1 MFTSKR
7 SVATILSAMIALI
20 APLLTVPS
28 ADAAQTLAQVQAR
41 VRQLEEEATT
51 AAEGAQ
57 EAKVKLASLNGQLQG
72 IQARAAVQS
81 QSVAALSKSL
91 NAIAVEQFKT
101 GGLSQSLELLFSADP
116 ALYLSAAGS
125 LEAITR
131 KKSVELRKFQAAK
144 QRLTATSLTVSDKL
158 ALVKATQKKL
168 AAQSARATA
177 KLAEAESLLSKLK
190 KEDRERLARLA
201 QEEEDADQASSLA
214 AAKKAVGVSGRAGK
228 ALQFAL
234 KQIGD
239 KYVFG
244 ADGMTYW
251 DCSGLTMRAFQTAGV
266 SLPHSS
272 RAQFNYGKSVKRSN
286 LAAGDLVFFAA
297 TIPHVEAAEVAGR
310 EAATGAHETD
320 ALAVAEFRD
329 LQVDV
334 EDRGSA
340 GRETAPRTT
349 EGDGDGEVGEVPRLP
364 GLGRTGDDHL
374 GALEQNALDELRRI
388 RLVLGA
394 EGGRGDDVAGVLVR
408 GFPIGERSRA
418 EIDGEEALHAL
429 AAQTAGAAGEARGV
443 LVGLVDLE
451 AG

>member
-7 SVATILSAMIALI
+7 SVATLISAMAALI
-20 APLLTVPS
+20 APLLTVPA

-72 IQARAAVQS
+72 IQAKAAVQS
-81 QSVAALSKSL
+81 QSVNALSKSL

-158 ALVKATQKKL
+158 ALVTATQKKL

-177 KLAEAESLLSKLK
+177 KLAEAESLLAKLK

-214 AAKKAVGVSGRAGK
+214 AAKKAGAVSGRAGK
-228 ALQFAL
+228 ALQIAL

-272 RAQFNYGKSVKRSN
+272 RAQFNYGKSVQRSN
-286 LAAGDLVFFAA
+286 LAPGDLVFFGRP
-297 TIPHVEAAEVAGR
+297 ISHVGIYLGGGKMV
-310 EAATGAHETD
+310 H
-320 ALAVAEFRD
+320 
-329 LQVDV
+329 
-334 EDRGSA
+334 
-340 GRETAPRTT
+340 APRS
-349 EGDGDGEVGEVPRLP
+349 GSRVKVASSGS
-364 GLGRTGDDHL
+364 LGKK
-374 GALEQNALDELRRI
+374 
-388 RLVLGA
+388 
-394 EGGRGDDVAGVLVR
+394 
-408 GFPIGERSRA
+408 P
-418 EIDGEEALHAL
+418 
-429 AAQTAGAAGEARGV
+429 
-443 LVGLVDLE
+443 LVG
-451 AG
+451 ARRF

>member
-1 MFTSKR
+1 
-7 SVATILSAMIALI
+7 MIAI
-20 APLLTVPS
+20 ISPLMTVPS
-28 ADAAQTLAQVQAR
+28 AEATQTLAQVQAR
-41 VRQLEEEATT
+41 VRLLEEEATT

-72 IQARAAVQS
+72 IQAKAAVQS

-91 NAIAVEQFKT
+91 NTIAVEQYKT
-101 GGLSQSLELLFSADP
+101 GGLSQSLELLFSSDP

-144 QRLTATSLTVSDKL
+144 QRLTATSLTVNDKL
-158 ALVKATQKKL
+158 ALVQATQKRL

-201 QEEEDADQASSLA
+201 REEEDADQASSLA
-214 AAKKAVGVSGRAGK
+214 AAKKAGAVSGRAGK

-244 ADGMTYW
+244 AAGMTYW

-272 RAQFNYGKSVKRSN
+272 RAQFRYGKLVKRSN
-286 LAAGDLVFFAA
+286 LAAGDLVFFGRP
-297 TIPHVEAAEVAGR
+297 ISHVGIYLGGGKMV
-310 EAATGAHETD
+310 H
-320 ALAVAEFRD
+320 
-329 LQVDV
+329 
-334 EDRGSA
+334 
-340 GRETAPRTT
+340 APRS
-349 EGDGDGEVGEVPRLP
+349 GSRVKVASAYNLGNKPYVGARRL
-364 GLGRTGDDHL
+364 
-374 GALEQNALDELRRI
+374 
-388 RLVLGA
+388 
-394 EGGRGDDVAGVLVR
+394 
-408 GFPIGERSRA
+408 
-418 EIDGEEALHAL
+418 
-429 AAQTAGAAGEARGV
+429 
-443 LVGLVDLE
+443 
-451 AG
+451 

>member
-1 MFTSKR
+1 MSISARLISKR
-7 SVATILSAMIALI
+7 PVAALVGAMISLI

-41 VRQLEEEATT
+41 VRLLEEEATT

-57 EAKVKLASLNGQLQG
+57 EAKVKLAALNGQLQG
-72 IQARAAVQS
+72 IQAKAAVQS
-81 QSVAALSKSL
+81 QSVNALSKSL

-101 GGLSQSLELLFSADP
+101 GGLSQSLELLFSSGP

-144 QRLTATSLTVSDKL
+144 QRLTATSLTVNDKL

-168 AAQSARATA
+168 AAQSARAVA

-214 AAKKAVGVSGRAGK
+214 AAKKAGAVSGRAGK

-244 ADGMTYW
+244 AAGMTYW

-272 RAQFNYGKSVKRSN
+272 RAQFNYGKSVSRSN
-286 LAAGDLVFFAA
+286 LAAGDLVFFGRP
-297 TIPHVEAAEVAGR
+297 ISHVGIYLGGGKMV
-310 EAATGAHETD
+310 H
-320 ALAVAEFRD
+320 
-329 LQVDV
+329 
-334 EDRGSA
+334 
-340 GRETAPRTT
+340 APRS
-349 EGDGDGEVGEVPRLP
+349 GSRVKVASASNLGNKPYIGARRL
-364 GLGRTGDDHL
+364 
-374 GALEQNALDELRRI
+374 
-388 RLVLGA
+388 
-394 EGGRGDDVAGVLVR
+394 
-408 GFPIGERSRA
+408 
-418 EIDGEEALHAL
+418 
-429 AAQTAGAAGEARGV
+429 
-443 LVGLVDLE
+443 
-451 AG
+451 

>member
-7 SVATILSAMIALI
+7 SVAALTSAIISLV
-20 APLLTVPS
+20 APLLTAPS

-72 IQARAAVQS
+72 IQAKAAVQS

-101 GGLSQSLELLFSADP
+101 GGLSQSLELLFSSDP

-168 AAQSARATA
+168 AAQSARAIA

-214 AAKKAVGVSGRAGK
+214 AAKTAGAVSGRAGK

-286 LAAGDLVFFAA
+286 LAPGDLVFFGRP
-297 TIPHVEAAEVAGR
+297 ISHVGIYLGGGKMV
-310 EAATGAHETD
+310 H
-320 ALAVAEFRD
+320 
-329 LQVDV
+329 
-334 EDRGSA
+334 
-340 GRETAPRTT
+340 APRS
-349 EGDGDGEVGEVPRLP
+349 GSRVKVASASS
-364 GLGRTGDDHL
+364 LGRKPFV
-374 GALEQNALDELRRI
+374 GARR
-388 RLVLGA
+388 L
-394 EGGRGDDVAGVLVR
+394 
-408 GFPIGERSRA
+408 
-418 EIDGEEALHAL
+418 
-429 AAQTAGAAGEARGV
+429 
-443 LVGLVDLE
+443 
-451 AG
+451 

>member
-7 SVATILSAMIALI
+7 YVAALTSAMISLI
-20 APLLTVPS
+20 APLLTAPS

-72 IQARAAVQS
+72 IQAKAAVQS
-81 QSVAALSKSL
+81 QSVDALSKSL

-101 GGLSQSLELLFSADP
+101 GGLSQSLELLFSSDP
-116 ALYLSAAGS
+116 SLYLSAAGS

-177 KLAEAESLLSKLK
+177 KLAEAELLLSKLK

-214 AAKKAVGVSGRAGK
+214 AAKKDGAVSGRAGK

-272 RAQFNYGKSVKRSN
+272 RAQYNYGKLVKRSN
-286 LAAGDLVFFAA
+286 LAAGDLVFFGRP
-297 TIPHVEAAEVAGR
+297 ISHVGIYLGGGKMV
-310 EAATGAHETD
+310 H
-320 ALAVAEFRD
+320 
-329 LQVDV
+329 
-334 EDRGSA
+334 
-340 GRETAPRTT
+340 APRS
-349 EGDGDGEVGEVPRLP
+349 GSRVKVASASSLGNKPYIGARRL
-364 GLGRTGDDHL
+364 
-374 GALEQNALDELRRI
+374 
-388 RLVLGA
+388 
-394 EGGRGDDVAGVLVR
+394 
-408 GFPIGERSRA
+408 
-418 EIDGEEALHAL
+418 
-429 AAQTAGAAGEARGV
+429 
-443 LVGLVDLE
+443 
-451 AG
+451 